1 MKTYVYKLLKK
12 WRKLMKISKVMLP
25 TLIVLSAL
33 FIFTGCRMN
42 TSLGSVETV
51 LHSAPLSATNG
62 LNIDKDGHLVIA
74 SVNSRAIIVMD
85 TDTGK
90 ILKKYTHP
98 TLMSGID
105 DLSIAKDG
113 TMYYVDIFSGK
124 IGKISPTGDVSLFVD
139 LGPWVNGIRLSPDET
154 KLYVSH
160 CIGED
165 KMTEVDMKTRKTR
178 VLAVNIG
185 WPNSMSFGP
194 DGRLYSPCNLTGE
207 IIRWNLDT
215 GEHEVVFKIPSP
227 PSCVKFDTKG
237 RMLVT
242 EFLTGTVTRYDM
254 NTKEVKVIGKNL
266 TMGLD
271 NIAVDSKGRM
281 FISSAHN
288 GGIQELYE
296 DGHTRAL
303 SPSGLLIPSGV
314 AIMNS
319 PAGEE
324 LIVADDMNVKFFDT
338 KTFHQTRQIPTSF
351 YPWGQLKVIE
361 KYFGDNKELAKDYSY
376 LIDVGMPYT
385 AVPALDGN
393 TLVISSWPSNCIN
406 VYDLKEK
413 RVTRT
418 IDGNRPIYA
427 IPFGNDV
434 VVSELETHSVVSI
447 SPDGKRKTLAAPLS
461 YLKGASTEGKD
472 SWMPN
477 WLKVAVV
484 KVVAKM
490 SDGMVYPSGIATQG
504 KNLWVADWFKGEI
517 LQVIADGEVL
527 ARPKVVARNL
537 KGPEG
542 IAIDKDGSLLAVE
555 SKIGRLDK
563 INPSSGEKI
572 VLAENLK
579 TGEKPG
585 FKAPPSYYFSGVAV
599 GSDGSIYVS
608 CNKGRE
614 VVRVKELKN

>member
-1 MKTYVYKLLKK
+1 
-12 WRKLMKISKVMLP
+12 MKISKVMLP
-25 TLIVLSAL
+25 TLIVLSAV
-33 FIFTGCRMN
+33 FIYTGCGMS

-51 LHSAPLSATNG
+51 LRSAPLLKSNG
-62 LNIDKDGHLVIA
+62 LVIDKDGHLVIA
-74 SVNSRAIIVMD
+74 SVNGRAIYVMD

-90 ILKKYTHP
+90 ILKEYTHA

-105 DLSIAKDG
+105 DLTIAKDG
-113 TMYYVDIFSGK
+113 SMYYVDIFSGK
-124 IGKISPTGDVSLFVD
+124 VGRISPTGDVSLFVD

-154 KLYVSH
+154 MLYVSH
-160 CIGED
+160 CIGAD
-165 KMTEVDMKTRKTR
+165 RMTEIDMKTRKTR
-178 VLAVNIG
+178 VLAENIG
-185 WPNSMSFGP
+185 WPNSMAFGP
-194 DGRLYSPCNLTGE
+194 DGRLYSPLNLTGE

-215 GEHEVVFKIPSP
+215 GEREVVFRVPSP

-242 EFLTGTVTRYDM
+242 EFITGTVTRYDM

-281 FISSAHN
+281 FISSSHN

-296 DGHTRAL
+296 DGHTREL
-303 SPSGLLIPSGV
+303 SPPGLLIPCGL

-324 LIVADDMNVKFFDT
+324 LIVADYMNVRFFDT
-338 KTFHQTRQIPTSF
+338 KTFHQTRQIPTGF
-351 YPWGQLKVIE
+351 YPWGQLKVLE
-361 KYFGDNKELAKDYSY
+361 KYFGDHAELVKDYSY
-376 LIDVGMPYT
+376 VINLGVPIT
-385 AVPALDGN
+385 AVPAPDGN
-393 TLVISSWPSNCIN
+393 TLIISSWASNCIN

-413 RVTRT
+413 RVMRT

-427 IPFGNDV
+427 IPFGNDL

-447 SPDGKRKTLAAPLS
+447 SPDGNRQTLAAGLS
-461 YLKGASTEGKD
+461 FLKGTSTEGKG
-472 SWMPN
+472 SWMPT

-517 LQVIADGEVL
+517 LQVIADGKVL
-527 ARPKVVARNL
+527 ARPKVVVRGL
-537 KGPEG
+537 DRPEG

-555 SKIGRLDK
+555 SEIGRLDK

-585 FKAPPSYYFSGVAV
+585 FEAPPSYFFSGVAV

-608 CNKGRE
+608 CDKGKE